1 MTIEN
6 RRSHHA
12 FSQAFQLEE
21 AVLMAVIYAKAT
33 RPTRPAIMANAGL
46 LLLLAAPVKVA
57 TGAVVAATGVTE
69 EYHTLLAVVAAT
81 GVEAG
86 GGGGGATELV
96 ATGAELHCTQLLA
109 VGVLST
115 GAGAGTY
122 EVATVVEA
130 GAGARAEDQETHVAD
145 ETETGVTGVL
155 STGTGAEELS
165 QAAQEEL

>member
-86 GGGGGATELV
+86 GATELV

-130 GAGARAEDQETHVAD
+130 GAGAGAEDQETHVAD
-145 ETETGVTGVL
+145 ETETGATGVL

-165 QAAQEEL
+165 HAAQEEL

>member
-86 GGGGGATELV
+86 GGA
-96 ATGAELHCTQLLA
+96 
-109 VGVLST
+109 
-115 GAGAGTY
+115 AGAGR
-122 EVATVVEA
+122 A
-130 GAGARAEDQETHVAD
+130 GVRSGGGGRGRGRTRWV
-145 ETETGVTGVL
+145 GIGLVI
-155 STGTGAEELS
+155 
-165 QAAQEEL
+165 